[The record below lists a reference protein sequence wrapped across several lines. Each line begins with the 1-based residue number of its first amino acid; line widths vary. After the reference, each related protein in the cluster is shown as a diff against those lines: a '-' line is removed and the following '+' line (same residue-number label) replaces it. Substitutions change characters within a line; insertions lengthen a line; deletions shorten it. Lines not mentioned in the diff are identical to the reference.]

1 MADWLVLGTACMLG
15 VLHALEIDHMLAVT
29 TFVSRRPALATA
41 ARFGARWGLGHS
53 VAVLLAGSLIL
64 VLDLRWPERWDAW
77 AEAAVGVMLVG
88 LGAWAILS
96 ARKLHLH
103 DAAAHGDHAHLHVH
117 RGATLE
123 HAHPHHGVQ
132 GSGPGHDHG
141 GITLV
146 GFLHGLAG
154 TSAVVALVPVTLI
167 DRTGTGFGYLVAF
180 GVGLTVS
187 MTVFALVAAFAMRQA
202 EARSLI
208 WGRRAAMAVGVAG
221 IVAGFVWVVRAAG
234 SFGA

>member
-1 MADWLVLGTACMLG
+1 MTDWLVLGTAGMLG

-29 TFVSRRPALATA
+29 TFVSRRPAPAAA

-53 VAVLLAGSLIL
+53 AAVLLAGGLIL
-64 VLDLRWPERWDAW
+64 LLDLRWPARWDAW
-77 AEAAVGVMLVG
+77 AEATVGIMLVG
-88 LGAWAILS
+88 LGAWAVAS

-103 DAAAHGDHAHLHVH
+103 DAAAHGGHAHLHLH

-123 HAHPHHGVQ
+123 HGHAHHGVQ
-132 GSGPGHDHG
+132 GSGPGHAHG

-180 GVGLTVS
+180 GVGLTLS
-187 MTVFALVAAFAMRQA
+187 MTVFALVAALAMRRA
-202 EARSLI
+202 AARSLL
-208 WGRRAAMAVGVAG
+208 WGRRAAIGVGVAG
-221 IVAGFVWVVRAAG
+221 IVAGVVWVVRAAG
-234 SFGA
+234 SFAV